1 MSKQIN
7 KIVIVGGGS
16 AGWMSA
22 ATMIKCFPEK
32 EIVLVESPGIPT
44 VGVGESTIGGI
55 GSWLNLLDIKDE
67 DFMKHTDA
75 SYKLSIRF
83 TDFYKKGSGS
93 FHYPFGEPV
102 IDDQTSAGN
111 DWFLK
116 KIVRPDTPVSD
127 FADCMYPNM
136 ALVNE
141 NKIDK
146 NMDGKLPKFIFDRD
160 VAYHFDASLFAAWLR
175 DKYSIPRGV
184 KHIQQEVVGLPMDE
198 DGIECLV
205 MKNGD
210 IIKADLFIDCTGF
223 KSYLLSGALQE
234 PFISFKHLL
243 PNNSAWATRVQ
254 YTDKENQLV
263 GYTDC
268 HAIDNGWVWSIPLWS
283 RMGTGYVYSDEYV
296 SDADALQQFKHH
308 LTNKGYSIENCEFR
322 NIKMRVGVHDR
333 LWVKNVCAI
342 GLSAGFIEPLESNGL
357 YTVHEFLFKL
367 VRSLQ
372 RGNCTVSRFDKDTFN
387 AACREQFQNFA
398 EFVSVHYA
406 LSHRDDTKYWRANGE
421 RVYSEDMQNPYGVN
435 TGFRQIFSMQKY
447 FDYRW
452 ANMTTSGTVCI
463 STGLNYFP
471 VDVASVVGYC
481 YNTKDFN
488 KDTGLTKYM
497 VDAAL
502 LLDYKKEKW
511 KNAVSTSPK
520 LIDYLKQNIY
530 NENN

>member
-32 EIVLVESPGIPT
+32 EIILIESPGIPT

-55 GSWLNLLDIKDE
+55 GAWLNLLGIKDT

-93 FHYPFGEPV
+93 FHYPFGLPD
-102 IDDQTSAGN
+102 IDGQASEGN

-116 KIVRPDTPVSD
+116 KIVKPDTPVSD
-127 FADCMYPNM
+127 YADCMYPNM

-146 NMDGKLPKFIFDRD
+146 NMDGKLPKFIFEKDT
-160 VAYHFDASLFAAWLR
+160 AYHFDAGLFAAWLR
-175 DKYSIPRGV
+175 DRFSIPRGV
-184 KHIQQEVVGLPMDE
+184 KHIQQEVKSVTVGE
-198 DGIECLV
+198 TGIEHLLLA
-205 MKNGD
+205 NGENVE
-210 IIKADLFIDCTGF
+210 ADLFIDCTGF
-223 KSYLLSGALQE
+223 KSLLLSEALQE
-234 PFISFKHLL
+234 PFISLKHLL
-243 PNNSAWATRVQ
+243 PNNSAWATRVR

-296 SDADALQQFKHH
+296 SDQDALQEFKQH
-308 LTNKGYSIENCEFR
+308 LITKGYSIEDAEFR
-322 NIKMRVGVHDR
+322 NIKMRVGIHDR

-367 VRSLQ
+367 VRALQ

-387 AACREQFQNFA
+387 AACREQFQGFM
-398 EFVSVHYA
+398 EFVSAHYA
-406 LSHRDDTKYWRANGE
+406 LSHRDDTEYWRANGE

-435 TGFRQIFSMQKY
+435 TTFRQYYSMQKY

-452 ANMTTSGTVCI
+452 ANITTSGLGCI
-463 STGLNYFP
+463 ATGLNYFP
-471 VDVASVVGYC
+471 TDYASVISFS

-488 KDTGLTKYM
+488 KDTGLTQYM
-497 VDAAL
+497 VDAGL

-511 KNAVSTSPK
+511 KNAVSSSPK
-520 LIDYLKQNIY
+520 LIDYLKEHIH
-530 NENN
+530 NE